1 MTQNFKISSI
11 ISEFN
16 PYHLGHQ
23 SLIVQTRQSGATHIV
38 AIMSGNFVQRG
49 EPACFDKWVR
59 TKAALS
65 AGVDL
70 VIELPLP
77 WAVSGAETFAAGGV
91 SIANALGCVNQ
102 LSFGSECGDIA
113 ALSRITDILRTE
125 QFSQALQVELQK
137 GITFASARQA
147 AILSLTNNETASLL
161 EHPNNI
167 LAIAYCN
174 ALKDTN
180 STIQPFTVKRIGAS
194 HHDIE
199 LPPKKIASASQIRRM
214 IEMNQEYTH
223 YIPKVTYSYLE
234 NAIQNNIAPASISNL
249 ERAILAKLR
258 TMTLQEF
265 ANLPD
270 VSEGLEHRLYKAAK
284 TAASLTDFY
293 AYVKTKRYTHARIR
307 RITLCAFLNIQAAY
321 TQTLP
326 PYLHVLGFNQK
337 GKELLSLI
345 KQTASLPVITQ
356 YNQLKNLSPYAKTL
370 FELEATATDLYG
382 LSTPQ
387 VQSCGKEFTQGIITV
402 SCNER

>member
-1 MTQNFKISSI
+1 MTQNFKISGI

-23 SLIVQTRQSGATHIV
+23 SLIVQTRQAGATHIV

-59 TKAALS
+59 TKTALS

-91 SIANALGCVNQ
+91 SIANALGCVHQ
-102 LSFGSECGDIA
+102 LSFGSECGDIE
-113 ALSRITDILRTE
+113 ALSAVADILRTE

-147 AILSLTNNETASLL
+147 AMLSLTNQETASLL

-174 ALKDTN
+174 ALKDIN
-180 STIQPFTVKRIGAS
+180 STIRPFTIKRIGAS
-194 HHDIE
+194 HHDIT

-214 IEMNQEYTH
+214 IERKKEYAT
-223 YIPKVTYSYLE
+223 YVPKETYPYL
-234 NAIQNNIAPASISNL
+234 ASAMQNKTAPASIQRL

-284 TAASLTDFY
+284 TAVSLTDFY

-321 TQTLP
+321 TQTPP

-345 KQTASLPVITQ
+345 KQTAALPIITQ
-356 YNQLKNLSPYAKTL
+356 YNH
-370 FELEATATDLYG
+370 
-382 LSTPQ
+382 
-387 VQSCGKEFTQGIITV
+387 
-402 SCNER
+402 

>member
-1 MTQNFKISSI
+1 MTQNFKISGI

-23 SLIVQTRQSGATHIV
+23 SLIVQTRQAGATHIV

-59 TKAALS
+59 TKTALS

-77 WAVSGAETFAAGGV
+77 WVVAGAETFAAGGV
-91 SIANALGCVNQ
+91 SIVNALGCVHQ
-102 LSFGSECGDIA
+102 LSFGSECGDIE
-113 ALSRITDILRTE
+113 ALSAVADILRTE

-137 GITFASARQA
+137 GVTFASARQA
-147 AILSLTNNETASLL
+147 ALLSLTNQKTASLL

-174 ALKDTN
+174 ALKDIN
-180 STIQPFTVKRIGAS
+180 STIRPFTIKRIGAS
-194 HHDIE
+194 HHDIS

-214 IEMNQEYTH
+214 MEQNQEYAT
-223 YIPKVTYSYLE
+223 YIPKETYPYLAS
-234 NAIQNNIAPASISNL
+234 AIQNTTAPASIQRL

-284 TAASLTDFY
+284 TAVSLTDFY

-321 TQTLP
+321 TQTPP

-345 KQTASLPVITQ
+345 KQTASLPIITQ
-356 YNQLKNLSPYAKTL
+356 YNQLRKLSPYAKTL
-370 FELEATATDLYG
+370 FELETTATDLYG

-387 VQSCGKEFTQGIITV
+387 VQPCGKEFTQGIVTAL
-402 SCNER
+402 CNER

>member
-1 MTQNFKISSI
+1 MTQNLKISGI

-59 TKAALS
+59 AKTALN

-102 LSFGSECGDIA
+102 LSFGSECGDIT
-113 ALSRITDILRTE
+113 ALSAIADILRTE
-125 QFSQALQVELQK
+125 QFSQALQTQLQK
-137 GITFASARQA
+137 GVSFASARQEA
-147 AILSLTNNETASLL
+147 MRTLTNNETASLL

-180 STIQPFTVKRIGAS
+180 SDIEPFTVKRIGAS
-194 HHDIE
+194 HHDTE

-214 IEMNQEYTH
+214 IEQEQEYAA
-223 YIPKVTYSYLE
+223 YIPKETYPYLE
-234 NAIQNNIAPASISNL
+234 HAIQNNTAPASIHRL

-284 TAASLTDFY
+284 TAVSLTEFY

-307 RITLCAFLNIQAAY
+307 RITLCAFLNIQSAY

-337 GKELLSLI
+337 GKELLSI
-345 KQTASLPVITQ
+345 MKQTASLPIITQ
-356 YNQLKNLSPYAKTL
+356 YNQLRDLSPYAKIL
-370 FELEATATDLYG
+370 FELETTATDLYG

-387 VQSCGKEFTQGIITV
+387 VQPCGKEFTQGIVTV

>member
-1 MTQNFKISSI
+1 MTQNFKISGI

-23 SLIVQTRQSGATHIV
+23 SLIVQTRQAGATHIV

-59 TKAALS
+59 TKTALS

-91 SIANALGCVNQ
+91 SIVNALGCVHQ
-102 LSFGSECGDIA
+102 LSFGSECGDIEV
-113 ALSRITDILRTE
+113 LSAVADILRTE

-137 GITFASARQA
+137 GVTFASARQA
-147 AILSLTNNETASLL
+147 ALLSLTNQETASLL

-174 ALKDTN
+174 ALKDIN
-180 STIQPFTVKRIGAS
+180 STIQPFTIKRIGAS
-194 HHDIE
+194 HHDIT

-214 IEMNQEYTH
+214 IEQKQEYAT
-223 YIPKVTYSYLE
+223 YVPKKTYPYLAS
-234 NAIQNNIAPASISNL
+234 AIQNKTAPASMQHL

-265 ANLPD
+265 AN
-270 VSEGLEHRLYKAAK
+270 
-284 TAASLTDFY
+284 Y
-293 AYVKTKRYTHARIR
+293 AVQNFA
-307 RITLCAFLNIQAAY
+307 
-321 TQTLP
+321 
-326 PYLHVLGFNQK
+326 
-337 GKELLSLI
+337 GK
-345 KQTASLPVITQ
+345 
-356 YNQLKNLSPYAKTL
+356 QLKYGECQQQGSMYIFDITITSGTNQTNKKIIMKLND
-370 FELEATATDLYG
+370 EADFVM
-382 LSTPQ
+382 SFN
-387 VQSCGKEFTQGIITV
+387 V
-402 SCNER
+402 N